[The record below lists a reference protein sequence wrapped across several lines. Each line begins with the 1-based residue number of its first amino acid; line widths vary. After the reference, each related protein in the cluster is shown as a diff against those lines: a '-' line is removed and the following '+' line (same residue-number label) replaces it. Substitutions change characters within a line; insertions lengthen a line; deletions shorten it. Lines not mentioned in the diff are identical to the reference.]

1 MNNTVWMAS
10 AGLTILLTS
19 SAWAQAGDT
28 PQTPLPV
35 DQPAS
40 EQTIETPRGKFHFGV
55 NTGLAYQAP
64 ASVDG
69 GGRVSATR
77 YSVGGGGVFH
87 LNEKFALNFSLG
99 YERHDMRFNNV
110 TRMGDDPWEN
120 ANILGGQVTLAY
132 HINDQW
138 TIHGGPLASFAAEDG
153 ASWSNAFTM
162 GAAAGV
168 EYRLNDKFRIG
179 GGLGVIQ
186 RLEDHMTIFPI
197 IQFVWRIDEQWT
209 LRSGMFDLGVQ
220 GGAGIEAAW
229 SPRRD
234 LELAAGVQYQSRRF
248 RLDDHDIA
256 PDGVGQE
263 SSWPVYLKAA
273 WYPKANLSVSGF
285 MGVLLGG
292 KLELDDEDGHNVTRK
307 HFDPALVLGGRVG
320 LRF

>member
-1 MNNTVWMAS
+1 MKNTVWMAATGLS
-10 AGLTILLTS
+10 LMLTAG
-19 SAWAQAGDT
+19 AVAQVG
-28 PQTPLPV
+28 QTPESTLPEN
-35 DQPAS
+35 QP
-40 EQTIETPRGKFHFGV
+40 EGQQQIETSRGRFHFGV
-55 NTGLAYQAP
+55 STGIAYQAP

-69 GGRVSATR
+69 GGRMSATR
-77 YSVGGGGVFH
+77 YSVGGGGVVH
-87 LNEKFALNFSLG
+87 LNEQLDLNFSLG

-110 TRMGDDPWEN
+110 ERMGNVPWEN
-120 ANILGGQVTLAY
+120 VNILGGQVTLAY

-138 TIHGGPLASFAAEDG
+138 TVHGGPLASFAAEDG
-153 ASWSNAFTM
+153 ASWSNSFTA

-168 EYRLNDKFRIG
+168 EYRVNDKFRIG

-186 RLEDHMTIFPI
+186 RLEDHMTLFPI
-197 IQFVWRIDEQWT
+197 VQFVWLINDNWT
-209 LRSGMFDLGVQ
+209 LRSGTFDLGVQ

-234 LELAAGVQYQSRRF
+234 LELAAGVQYQLRRF
-248 RLDDHDIA
+248 RLDDSDIA

-263 SSWPVYLKAA
+263 SSWPVYIKAA

-285 MGVLLGG
+285 MGVLFGG